1 MESFQ
6 TILAGAVWGSQADAN
21 RDSSHEVL
29 GERYGDFAPG
39 VSWTFKQ
46 TDLTLWEKRV
56 SLSFKAEVA
65 FVKMPPPSVPNLLMS
80 DRRFNWSLR
89 HERFYC
95 TLLLSVS
102 SDETIRFSTF
112 AALS

>member
-46 TDLTLWEKRV
+46 TDLTLWKKE
-56 SLSFKAEVA
+56 S
-65 FVKMPPPSVPNLLMS
+65 
-80 DRRFNWSLR
+80 
-89 HERFYC
+89 H
-95 TLLLSVS
+95 
-102 SDETIRFSTF
+102 
-112 AALS
+112 

>member
-6 TILAGAVWGSQADAN
+6 TILSGGTWGSQADAS
-21 RDSSHEVL
+21 RDSTPEVL

-65 FVKMPPPSVPNLLMS
+65 FAKMQPSFVPKL
-80 DRRFNWSLR
+80 
-89 HERFYC
+89 
-95 TLLLSVS
+95 
-102 SDETIRFSTF
+102 
-112 AALS
+112 